1 MSTVEQLVQED
12 FQEKMAQQVQEKQN
26 FMQRTQSIDELVA
39 EDVKELHANNG
50 ERKHQSSS
58 ENAKELDELLK
69 EEKQEQEAKQA
80 IHQNKHS
87 TLDELEEELKA
98 EKLQEATS
106 RKTVEELDMEDIAK
120 KRMSLK

>member
-69 EEKQEQEAKQA
+69 EEKKEQEEKQA
-80 IHQNKHS
+80 IHKNKHS